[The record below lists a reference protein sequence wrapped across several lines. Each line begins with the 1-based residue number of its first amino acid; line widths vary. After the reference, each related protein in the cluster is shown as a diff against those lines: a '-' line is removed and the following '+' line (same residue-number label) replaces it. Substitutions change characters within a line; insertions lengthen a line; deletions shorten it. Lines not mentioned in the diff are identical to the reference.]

1 MEQRKEMIRLLA
13 LDLDGT
19 LLNPRGEISEKNFKA
34 VQAARDKGVTVA
46 VVTGRRFRDARPLAL
61 NLGLDA
67 PVISHNGALT
77 KHAESLETVAMCLL
91 SDEAA
96 MEVIK
101 LGRKEKVDAMVSA
114 DPHGKGVLLYETLSE
129 ENLPLKKYIAWAKR
143 IHGNEAEDAVRHV
156 SSLEEH
162 FHHQPIHISFSGSCE
177 PMARLQEI
185 LTHELSAL
193 IKVYATIY
201 PHLDFTLLDILNP
214 EASKGVGLAAAAEEI
229 GITNENVMAI
239 GDNFN
244 DLAMLQYAGIGVVM
258 GNADESLKNK
268 DGFHLT
274 ATNEE
279 DGVALAIEKF
289 ILKV

>member
-1 MEQRKEMIRLLA
+1 MSIRLLA

-19 LLNPRGEISEKNFKA
+19 LLNVRGEISERNFRA
-34 VQAARDKGVTVA
+34 VQQARERGVTVA

-61 NLGLDA
+61 KLGLDA

-77 KHAESLETVAMCLL
+77 KHAGSLETVAMTLL
-91 SDEAA
+91 HEETAR
-96 MEVIK
+96 EVIRI
-101 LGRKEKVDAMVSA
+101 GRRENQDAMVSA
-114 DPHGKGVLLYETLSE
+114 DPHGKGVLLYETLHQ
-129 ENLPLKKYIAWAKR
+129 ENKPLKKYIVWAKR
-143 IHGNEAEDAVRHV
+143 IHGDEAEESVRHV
-156 SSLEEH
+156 SSLDEH
-162 FHHQPIHISFSGSCE
+162 LHHQPIHISFSGSCA
-177 PMARLQEI
+177 PMATLQEI
-185 LTHELSAL
+185 LTNELGDL

-214 EASKGVGLAAAAEEI
+214 EASKGVGLAAAASEI
-229 GITNENVMAI
+229 NVTRDEVMAI

-244 DLAMLQYAGIGVVM
+244 DVAMLRYASVGVVM
-258 GNADESLKNK
+258 GNADESLKNQ

-289 ILKV
+289 ILEV

>member
-1 MEQRKEMIRLLA
+1 MIRLLA

-19 LLNPRGEISEKNFKA
+19 LLNPRGEISERNFKA

-77 KHAESLETVAMCLL
+77 KHASSLETVAMCLL

-114 DPHGKGVLLYETLSE
+114 DPHGKGVLLYETLSD

-143 IHGNEAEDAVRHV
+143 IHGDEAEEAVRHV

-162 FHHQPIHISFSGSCE
+162 FHHQPIHISFSGSCA
-177 PMARLQEI
+177 PMARLQEV
-185 LTHELSAL
+185 LTHELGAL

-214 EASKGVGLAAAAEEI
+214 EASKGVGLAAAAAEI

-258 GNADESLKNK
+258 GNADESLKSEN
-268 DGFHLT
+268 GFQLT
-274 ATNEE
+274 ATNEQ